1 MFALSAEPTDSYVD
15 DRLELLTA
23 VVDVWLLDVLIVV
36 IEPVETADHRGY
48 RRHQLQLGQQND
60 CQLLAAMKPAVT
72 KKGSITI
79 KYTVFKDFRN
89 D

>member
-1 MFALSAEPTDSYVD
+1 
-15 DRLELLTA
+15 
-23 VVDVWLLDVLIVV
+23 V

-60 CQLLAAMKPAVT
+60 CQLLAAMKPAMT